1 MWAFNM
7 PYNATYILFANLGW
21 NDYKIGNMG
30 GESPLRHGKVTCDAA
45 VLYDFT
51 GPGQLDALVPWLE
64 EECHT
69 QVYAPNSD
77 S

>member
-1 MWAFNM
+1 
-7 PYNATYILFANLGW
+7 
-21 NDYKIGNMG
+21 MG
-30 GESPLRHGKVTCDAA
+30 GESPLWHCKVTCDAA

>member
-1 MWAFNM
+1 
-7 PYNATYILFANLGW
+7 
-21 NDYKIGNMG
+21 MG

-69 QVYAPNSD
+69 QVYANGLETAQAVAPFSTC
-77 S
+77 SYFSIYRVIGVGWGC